1 MKKKM
6 SAAVAA
12 ALAFL
17 APRTVEAEAAAAGVA
32 SKATYT
38 GGAVSLGGM
47 ALSSDVIAWA
57 GLVIAAAGFL
67 VNWHYRRKANTME
80 AEARAAEAIARAKAE
95 ARAEQLHSLRVEYLR
110 NGSNPVTNF
119 GELGAED

>member
-1 MKKKM
+1 MKKKL
-6 SAAVAA
+6 SAVVAA

-17 APRTVEAEAAAAGVA
+17 LPRTVEAEAAAATVA

-47 ALSSDVIAWA
+47 ALSSDLVAWA
-57 GLVIAAAGFL
+57 GLVVAVGGFL
-67 VNWHYRRKANTME
+67 VNWHYRRKADRME
-80 AEARAAEAIARAKAE
+80 AQSRAADAIARAKAD
-95 ARAEQLHSLRVEYLR
+95 ARAEQLHQLRMEYLR

-119 GELGAED
+119 GGLGEDD